1 MNIKYLVSAVV
12 LAVLIALV
20 LGPARRMA
28 ADAEVGAR
36 AVAKTACSCVFI
48 AERPLEECRKDD
60 PPGFELVRASV
71 DAEEKRISTSVFWL
85 VRAEARYRGAEGC
98 LPD

>member
-71 DAEEKRISTSVFWL
+71 DEEEKRISASVFWL
-85 VRAEARYRGAEGC
+85 IRAEARYRGAEGC
-98 LPD
+98 LSD